1 MARAALGKSGSPGCK
16 ERRAT
21 RRAMERA
28 LRLEVEAKATL
39 AAARAEAAENEKS
52 EKSLQAECAKLAA
65 QHRELIEAQA
75 AVLEQRRLL
84 REEEDALALMEEV
97 ANGWQ
102 QEPEFSPAPESEWT
116 ALRDLSDDQR
126 LGWIEEHGERKAQNG
141 VDKLWRVERC
151 CASMCARGAIGARNM
166 WAT

>member
-1 MARAALGKSGSPGCK
+1 
-16 ERRAT
+16 
-21 RRAMERA
+21 MERA

-126 LGWIEEHGERKAQNG
+126 LGWIERGEDGERDAQND
-141 VDKLWRVERC
+141 VDKRWRVERC
-151 CASMCARGAIGARNM
+151 ARGATGARNM
-166 WAT
+166 WANTPT